1 MLADPQTVTISGT
14 AVTLPRLDE
23 RAETHVYS
31 DRNAKVDLF
40 VTQKV
45 DKKGTLRS
53 SVSLSKSVIVTDA
66 VTGVKTLV
74 PYSINV
80 NQTQPLGVTSTDVEA
95 LYDALTAALGAST
108 KALLKKILNGEK

>member
-1 MLADPQTVTISGT
+1 MLTDPQAVTISGT
-14 AVTLPRLDE
+14 AITLPRLEE

-31 DRNAKVDLF
+31 DRTNKVDLF

-53 SVSLSKSVIVTDA
+53 SASLVKSVIITDP
-66 VTGVKTLV
+66 VTGIKSLL

-80 NQTQPLGVTSTDVEA
+80 NQVQPLGVTAADVEA
-95 LYDALTAALGAST
+95 LYDALTTALEAST

>member
-1 MLADPQTVTISGT
+1 MLTDPQAVTISGS
-14 AVTLPRLDE
+14 AITLPRIEE

-31 DRNAKVDLF
+31 DRTNKVDLY

-53 SVSLSKSVIVTDA
+53 SASLVKSVIVTDA
-66 VTGVKTLV
+66 VTGVKSLI

-80 NQTQPLGVTSTDVEA
+80 NQVQPIGITSADVEA
-95 LYDALTAALGAST
+95 LYDALTNALEAST
-108 KALLKKILNGEK
+108 KVLLKKFLNGEK